1 MRILPLNSHVVV
13 VHMYSTCS
21 FSSWQQQNIH
31 LLSNKH
37 LLYSIIINEWSSIQL
52 FDNMLHVHENGQQGR
67 LESRL
72 VIPQNNFDKTL
83 TFNRS
88 SFHHSIQEINEIWY
102 PRSLIITL
110 PGHQVSLTAY
120 KKWWNGEWL
129 SLMKIICGTSAILKI
144 RSHTCILGVI
154 IIHTHMTKYNALSN
168 S

>member
-1 MRILPLNSHVVV
+1 MV

-110 PGHQVSLTAY
+110 PGHQVSLTSY
-120 KKWWNGEWL
+120 GGMVSDWKKEFDENYLWDKCHIENQVTYMYIGCDHN
-129 SLMKIICGTSAILKI
+129 SYSHDKIQCIVQQLILHI
-144 RSHTCILGVI
+144 D
-154 IIHTHMTKYNALSN
+154 
-168 S
+168 